1 MEIIAMGWNKAMG
14 YFVGMMALFMKAILR
29 IIIFLDMELIN
40 GRMERNTKAI
50 GLIIVLMDK
59 GSFGGMMVKSILER
73 LKIIWGRVKGKL
85 FIRMAKELK
94 GIGKMIS
101 WMAREWLWRM
111 IFKWNKNGVMEL
123 ELKIRMMIIRKID
136 GFFI

>member
-1 MEIIAMGWNKAMG
+1 MG

-73 LKIIWGRVKGKL
+73 LKII
-85 FIRMAKELK
+85 
-94 GIGKMIS
+94 
-101 WMAREWLWRM
+101 
-111 IFKWNKNGVMEL
+111 
-123 ELKIRMMIIRKID
+123 
-136 GFFI
+136 